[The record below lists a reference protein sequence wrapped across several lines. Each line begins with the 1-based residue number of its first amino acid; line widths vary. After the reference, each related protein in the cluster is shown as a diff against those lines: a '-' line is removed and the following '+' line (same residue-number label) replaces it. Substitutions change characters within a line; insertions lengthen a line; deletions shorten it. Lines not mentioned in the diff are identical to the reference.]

1 MYSIGS
7 TYNIILHNSNDMKA
21 WILFFIGTLAYFLYK
36 YINRSKKTIG
46 FKLGFWIQDNWPELV
61 LSFIVDFA
69 MALVFLD
76 KTPAVDFSQITWIPV
91 WLKAR
96 AVLQL
101 FAFFLGYGGGL
112 IVYNILKKKV
122 KDVKAP

>member
-1 MYSIGS
+1 MIK
-7 TYNIILHNSNDMKA
+7 L
-21 WILFFIGTLAYFLYK
+21 WFLFFFGTLAYFLYK

-46 FKLGFWIQDNWPELV
+46 FSLKFWFKDNLPELA

-76 KTPAVDFSQITWIPV
+76 KTPSIDFSQVAWIPV
-91 WLKAR
+91 WLKSG
-96 AVLQL
+96 AVMQL

-122 KDVKAP
+122 KDSKGG

>member
-1 MYSIGS
+1 M
-7 TYNIILHNSNDMKA
+7 NKA
-21 WILFFIGTLAYFLYK
+21 WFLFFLGTLAYFLYK

-46 FKLGFWIQDNWPELV
+46 FKIGFWFKDNWPELV
-61 LSFIVDFA
+61 LSFVVDFG

-76 KTPAVDFSQITWIPV
+76 KTPAIDFSQIAWIPA

-112 IVYNILKKKV
+112 VVYNILKKKV
-122 KDVKAP
+122 KDANGN